1 LGACRAGRGDRRREL
16 AEQDTKEGPDLT
28 NSYTGA
34 VPPFAARLALV
45 LVGLA
50 WVLPFLSPNFREP
63 ISSFYGEATAAVIG
77 LAAFACLLS
86 RSLWAGIE
94 LPRSSLVFLG
104 FAGLILLHIL
114 LGHSV
119 YLQQNLLAILYLLWA
134 TALAMLAW
142 RLKQVFGMETVV
154 AALSWFV
161 VAGTLLNASIGLM
174 QFWGVQ
180 SPLSPYVL
188 AQIYGRIYA
197 NTGQPNHLANYL
209 CLGLASLAYL
219 YGVRRLA
226 LPLALAAA
234 APLLLVLTAS
244 GSRSVWLYL
253 IALVILGVVLQ
264 RLRPQPAASRILGF
278 GIACVGGFL
287 ATQWFAEFLLPT
299 TAFPVETVRARLGTE
314 GMQSA
319 NRMRLWYET
328 WRMFLDAPF
337 FGVGF
342 RQFAWQHFLL
352 NAQLPAPRTESAITD
367 HAHNLVFH
375 TMAEFG
381 IAGLAVLC
389 AGLAS
394 LLLAMRRQEPTAHLW
409 WLCAVLAILGIHSM
423 LEYPLWYA
431 YFLGIA
437 AVALGV
443 SETAALQVG
452 DRSRGRLLLVP
463 MLLLGCLA
471 VANVYQDYRTLQSLH
486 RIQPHP
492 SGAAAESGESTAAVL
507 LELQQ
512 HSLFAPFVELALS
525 RLMVLNREQID
536 DKLAFNGL
544 VMRFAPS
551 ADVVYRQAILLA
563 LKGEQEAARTQW
575 DLAEANYPS
584 DRGGVIRVMESMAA
598 GGEKGVADLIQ
609 YTTAGSAKESK

>member
-114 LGHSV
+114 LGRSV

-161 VAGTLLNASIGLM
+161 VAGTLLNAAIGLM